1 MFLTYF
7 FTLLAPLLG
16 GVNSWL
22 HSEPKSAHFFSKNYT
37 TVLKG
42 LCCLVVIYV
51 HVHEPYTNALQD
63 AIGSFAYICVTL
75 FFMVSA
81 YGMMLSVE
89 RKKGYFNH
97 FWRNRLIALLIPAF
111 LINIISFCLG
121 IVNKDTYNLS
131 LLYHLNDY
139 VAVLLQWCIWFYIVI
154 WCRNRW
160 FPQKEILADW
170 ILIVG
175 VLVSSLYLYFFV
187 EAKFSAQSGWCFER
201 MGLAWG
207 VLLYR
212 YFDKIVA
219 WMNYHRAIKV
229 VILTTIGGILGVA
242 YLKYKPVYFWGAYLL
257 KVILGV
263 ALITLMFTATS
274 NRRFG
279 DRLSNWLG
287 KVSYEV
293 YLSHGMVMSALASW
307 LPKNVDSGVFIFTT
321 VIVTLLLS
329 TIVHSVGKPIV
340 NKLRV

>member
-1 MFLTYF
+1 M
-7 FTLLAPLLG
+7 
-16 GVNSWL
+16 
-22 HSEPKSAHFFSKNYT
+22 
-37 TVLKG
+37 
-42 LCCLVVIYV
+42 
-51 HVHEPYTNALQD
+51 QD
-63 AIGSFAYICVTL
+63 AIGSFAYVCVTL
-75 FFMVSA
+75 FFLISA

-89 RKKGYFNH
+89 RKKDYFHH
-97 FWRNRLIALLIPAF
+97 FWRNRLIALLIPVF

-121 IVNKDTYNLS
+121 IVNKDAYNLS
-131 LLYHLNDY
+131 LLYNLNGY

-160 FPQKEILADW
+160 FPQKKILADW
-170 ILIVG
+170 ILIGG

-187 EAKFSAQSGWCFER
+187 EAKFSAQSGWGFER

-219 WMNYHRAIKV
+219 WMDCHRAIKV

-263 ALITLMFTATS
+263 ALITLLFLATS

-293 YLSHGMVMSALASW
+293 YLSHGMVMGALALW

-321 VIVTLLLS
+321 IYSTPQSQTSDPMLL
-329 TIVHSVGKPIV
+329 
-340 NKLRV
+340 RQ